1 MKKLIGALVL
11 VVVSNHALAVVKCEP
26 SPRGG
31 MCCWDTKVDGPFRP
45 LSC

>member
-1 MKKLIGALVL
+1 MKKSLAILCAMMMSSSVL
-11 VVVSNHALAVVKCEP
+11 AAVKCEP

-45 LSC
+45 LGC